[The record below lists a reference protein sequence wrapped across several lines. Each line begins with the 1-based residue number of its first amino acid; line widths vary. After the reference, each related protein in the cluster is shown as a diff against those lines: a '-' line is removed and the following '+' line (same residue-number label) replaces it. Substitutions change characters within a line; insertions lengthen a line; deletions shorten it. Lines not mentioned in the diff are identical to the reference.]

1 MKLTKWKKRNRKFSN
16 NKFSFKMRQ
25 KNLSKSAKMFEISQT
40 WFAAWTR
47 VRINYSRKSE
57 SVSFSHKFCSYFIGC
72 GFADRAKSWIQLRT
86 NMYITIFVFLSPG
99 NCFEPAICIQTSLEM
114 APIALFSSRLR
125 EGKIIHKKSLR
136 LRSLWSFIL
145 RPPKHRL
152 MFFLSILSAK
162 EVICPFL
169 EWKQDPGSL

>member
-1 MKLTKWKKRNRKFSN
+1 MKATNERNVAGSSITINFHSRWGKKTYLKA
-16 NKFSFKMRQ
+16 Q
-25 KNLSKSAKMFEISQT
+25 KMFEISQT

-72 GFADRAKSWIQLRT
+72 GFAYRAKSWIQLRT
-86 NMYITIFVFLSPG
+86 K
-99 NCFEPAICIQTSLEM
+99 ICTL
-114 APIALFSSRLR
+114 PFLFSKVQAAALNPLSVFKTLLKAHRSPSFR
-125 EGKIIHKKSLR
+125 RGWGKEKIIHKKSFRGLCSP
-136 LRSLWSFIL
+136 LSSIL

-162 EVICPFL
+162 EVICPF
-169 EWKQDPGSL
+169 